1 MAASAPAPE
10 NNRYCLRL
18 VCPVYIISTLLW
30 FAHLKSV
37 IVIPTSWERVK
48 IKVGTTFRKV

>member
-30 FAHLKSV
+30 FAHLKRV